1 MNGMQV
7 VFGVL
12 LLGDNLVP
20 LVFGTDYRPVTA
32 NLVPLTVALVIAAL
46 SSTASLLALVYE
58 RPAVALAASGVRLAA
73 FWALGLPLILLQG
86 SRGGCLTV
94 LAASAVYSGYYTWRM
109 RDVMCHMLRSWAVVV
124 GLGMP
129 FLMLVWLRSSW
140 LVNLALYGAFIAGY
154 GGLLFLLRVVTPG
167 EIVRLWQ
174 ALASREQVPDAN
186 GKAGT

>member
-46 SSTASLLALVYE
+46 SRTASLLALVYE

-86 SRGGCLTV
+86 NLGGCLTV

-167 EIVRLWQ
+167 EIVRPRQ